1 MSRERD
7 DDCCTGITLDDA
19 FWELSPGASGES
31 DVSETLDAV
40 LYDD

>member
-7 DDCCTGITLDDA
+7 DRWTAIFPDDA

-31 DVSETLDAV
+31 DVSKTLDTV